1 MTLDQLNKLGIDSK
15 WLDPLQETFDKYEI
29 NTVQRQA
36 CFIGQCMHE
45 SAGFKVTRENLNYS
59 AKGLMATWPSRFPD
73 MDTAE
78 KYEHNPEKIASK
90 VYLGRMGNTTPEEA
104 GMYIGRGLIQITGKD
119 AYKSASEALKED
131 LLANPQLAEEPRY
144 AALTAGWFWNR
155 KGLNDLADQNNYEAT
170 KEMTKRING
179 GVLGL
184 DDRIAKINMALN
196 ALG

>member
-1 MTLDQLNKLGIDSK
+1 MTLDQLNKLGIDPK
-15 WLDPLQETFDKYEI
+15 WLDPLNETFDKYEI
-29 NTVQRQA
+29 NTVKRQA

-45 SAGFKVTRENLNYS
+45 SGGFKTTRENLNYS

-78 KYEHNPEKIASK
+78 KYEHNPQKIASK
-90 VYLGRMGNTTPEEA
+90 VYMGRMGNTTPEEA

-144 AALTAGWFWNR
+144 AALTAGWFFN
-155 KGLNDLADQNNYEAT
+155 KKQLNSLADVMDIKT
-170 KEMTKRING
+170 MTERING

-184 DDRIAKINMALN
+184 DDRIAKINMAIN
-196 ALG
+196 ALA

>member
-1 MTLDQLNKLGIDSK
+1 MTLDQLSKLGIDPK

-36 CFIGQCMHE
+36 YFIGQCMHE

-90 VYLGRMGNTTPEEA
+90 VYMGRMGNTTPEEA

-144 AALTAGWFWNR
+144 AALTAGWFWN
-155 KGLNDLADQNNYEAT
+155 KVGLNTLADEGT
-170 KEMTKRING
+170 KNAFETMTKRING